1 MILSDTKMK
10 AYSPLLL
17 VRGMASGG
25 FFELHRWLGDVRMTT
40 IELPDLSNLK
50 PGNTFRQQGPFIKA
64 RHGSVTKNRT
74 IIRRSSWE
82 APQGLGILSASLPVI
97 TSSKRAG
104 LEVVIKQPGSV
115 VYNND
120 LKLRIDNSARD
131 LAAKASDGNT
141 SGEAAA
147 AYNSFM
153 TKLNAVHR
161 LATASHGSI
170 ELIASLR
177 PRNRFSGGG
186 GAWITASVEVVM
198 IVLPSDDYYEQVLN
212 ILKLGLDS
220 GYQGDILA
228 VFKEAMNVFGTGS
241 PDEEDDEDEDEI
253 VELDEDDEEVDDDGD
268 KPA

>member
-1 MILSDTKMK
+1 
-10 AYSPLLL
+10 
-17 VRGMASGG
+17 
-25 FFELHRWLGDVRMTT
+25 
-40 IELPDLSNLK
+40 LK
-50 PGNTFRQQGPFIKA
+50 PGNTFRQQGPFITA

-115 VYNND
+115 VFNNS
-120 LKLRIDNSARD
+120 LKLNIDNSARD
-131 LAAKASDGNT
+131 LAAKASDGST
-141 SGEAAA
+141 TGEAAA

-153 TKLNAVHR
+153 TKFNAVHR

-212 ILKLGLDS
+212 ILKLGLES
-220 GYQGDILA
+220 GYQGNILA
-228 VFKEAMNVFGTGS
+228 IFKEAMNVFGTGS
-241 PDEEDDEDEDEI
+241 ANDEDDEDEI
-253 VELDEDDEEVDDDGD
+253 VELDEDDGDDDDDDDAD
-268 KPA
+268 KPT